1 MKQTILETRQRA
13 KELMEQAVAIWRQSD
28 QSDYL
33 EGLEDDPVF
42 SLLMMAIAYQA
53 NETDNEIERLKEEV
67 LDDFARM
74 LTPYETGHA
83 TPATMV
89 VQTATQPEITEVDM
103 KANTIFQLESG
114 HPFIPLLRTRVM
126 NAKVHSVVRV
136 DGRRWK
142 VAIDFHYPVRD
153 LNGFTFAIDGLNFSD
168 LTVSVG
174 KHLLPLIKP
183 WDYSELPFNDCFTPH
198 NIIYNRQQ
206 VYNPSLMPL
215 DLFARH
221 NVRLYCVDKQRSSQ
235 LISTDSER
243 LELMFEFSG
252 ISDDF
257 AFDKTRILLNTI
269 ILVNAQQQE
278 ATLTAQQP
286 FARIAGY
293 DDSNEK
299 KEITT
304 REFMHL
310 LEPSDTQLYRDA
322 ELTVRQIA
330 TDRFNQGSL
339 MKLLNCIINK
349 YHSDFF
355 AFQNLQGMTNDK
367 MMYNLQEAMAALMNV
382 CTEDVMKS
390 IPGVYLMLKDR
401 NSKRNKALSISVK
414 YMTTAGAAINQ
425 YLGENISIK
434 TPSGLNDKQTKV
446 VKKPIGGTD
455 HIKNRTGVDSM
466 LRYYMLTNDRIVTP
480 ADIKVFCYKELTT
493 RYELSESMVSLIRVS
508 RRQTMGFKD
517 CGYEIL
523 VEIKLA
529 DNTFV
534 KSILGNS
541 LPTVAI
547 LMQKM
552 IEIRSTGIYPV
563 SVNITIE

>member
-89 VQTATQPEITEVDM
+89 VQTATQPEITEVEM
-103 KANTIFQLESG
+103 RANTVFQLESG
-114 HPFIPLLRTRVM
+114 HPFIPLLHTRVM

-142 VAIDFHYPVRD
+142 VAIDFRYPVRD

-183 WDYSELPFNDCFTPH
+183 WDYSELPFNECFTPH

-206 VYNPSLMPL
+206 VYNMSMLPL

-221 NVRLYCVDKQRSSQ
+221 NVRLYCVDKRRSSQ

-257 AFDKTRILLNTI
+257 AFDKTRILLNTL

-286 FARIAGY
+286 FARISGY

-310 LEPSDTQLYRDA
+310 LQPSDTQLYKDT

-367 MMYNLQEAMAALMNV
+367 MMYNLQEAMATLMNV

-390 IPGVYLMLKDR
+390 IPGVYLMLRDR
-401 NSKRNKALSISVK
+401 NPKRNKALSISVK
-414 YMTTAGAAINQ
+414 YLTTAGAAINQ

-455 HIKNRTGVDSM
+455 HIKTRTGVDSM

-493 RYELSESMVSLIRVS
+493 RYELSESMVNQIRVS

-523 VEIKLA
+523 VEITLA